1 VSMCMYLTP
10 KGFRGDRPGWF
21 VCNLSCKEIPKHRIN
36 NCVRGGCPDYR
47 ERDDEIVAQAKL
59 NWDGPASA
67 VIPGAQGTL
76 REWAFEAFQGGTP
89 QKQIALKLNTTGD
102 CVYQAIKRLRDRQE
116 PSAKPVQ
123 KARKEPSGSC
133 AGETQPAPTHELI
146 TCLNCRQQFP
156 ADSMHP
162 DGDTLECDDCY
173 REAHEPA
180 SEPTPTPTPTLAP
193 TAARCQRCEA
203 PVDGRLIMSGVGT
216 VCEPCAD
223 AIRQEWEAEQYPAPE
238 PEPEFTCGR
247 VAVPI
252 VADGVTRETA
262 LGSATIDA
270 CKAYLRYLGIGEAE
284 VNVLPVFIAGYCAR
298 GAAA

>member
-1 VSMCMYLTP
+1 MEAAMDITCGNCAVTVEETDDDQQTRHRCSVTGQYVALDAPCGLEAGVAWILAQFFSTVAVCAGTGCGKQP
-10 KGFRGDRPGWF
+10 KQVMGSCWNCEQHVPEPEMLEHDGDLY
-21 VCNLSCKEIPKHRIN
+21 CQDC
-36 NCVRGGCPDYR
+36 YR
-47 ERDDEIVAQAKL
+47 E
-59 NWDGPASA
+59 
-67 VIPGAQGTL
+67 
-76 REWAFEAFQGGTP
+76 
-89 QKQIALKLNTTGD
+89 
-102 CVYQAIKRLRDRQE
+102 LRD
-116 PSAKPVQ
+116 KP
-123 KARKEPSGSC
+123 KELG
-133 AGETQPAPTHELI
+133 
-146 TCLNCRQQFP
+146 TCWDCGRTFP

-162 DGDTLECDDCY
+162 DGDTLECEDCY
-173 REAHEPA
+173 RRAHQPAPEP
-180 SEPTPTPTPTLAP
+180 PPPAP

-238 PEPEFTCGR
+238 PEPEFTCDR

-270 CKAYLRYLGIGEAE
+270 CKAYLRYLGLGEAE

-298 GAAA
+298 GAAK